1 MSKEAGVVKSI
12 SGGIVRALNDL
23 TGEVR
28 QLSIGDIIYQNEKI
42 ITDSSD
48 SKVTITQTDGKDIT
62 LIGKDTLTLDQDS
75 NNNKTVADVS
85 ALQQAILKGTDLNAL
100 EETAAGGPQAGGNG
114 GDGVSLSSASFT
126 EGGHI
131 SNIYANVEAIDAL
144 ALAAGGDNSFGVSGG
159 NDLGIKNTNVTT
171 EGPTLFG
178 GIELSSSFYSDDISN
193 GYFSNL
199 GTAMHNAW
207 LDSAEGVAQ
216 INDMKEQIKSA
227 LENVKQP
234 YPNHTQNAFTAEQ
247 IDNLVNEYANLK
259 SAKEPVDS
267 SNSANLTNTNNLSRL
282 FDTLG
287 TQVRIGQKTIEID
300 GHQFQKATAS
310 IPEESIEK
318 IGDSGWGLIK
328 NAAGE
333 PVAVMPIG
341 KIKTGLKLEVGNGE
355 IGNETLTTSTNENA
369 HIISHGGVQKFFTN
383 YTDADNYMKS
393 IGMNY
398 IKNPAYDPMN
408 PMSAPSIIPVDSN
421 GNQISSYQAHSSTT
435 HTTNLTTLK
444 LPAST
449 LANLRVFGSDGDD
462 TLMLDGVTI
471 KAVYGGSGADN
482 ITVNN
487 STVTE
492 YISGDAGNDNITVNN
507 STINGKTITNSD
519 GLSSHEAEAITGNS
533 GQDTISVTN
542 SNITGNI
549 DGGADNDKI
558 DVFGTGFKDRYGKVG
573 HGKVVGDINGGDGN
587 DYINVMTNVDGN
599 INAGRSSDSG
609 VPGILDN
616 HSRYH
621 DRIMVGAV
629 PTPGTSV
636 TVKGNLT
643 ADGNVLIG
651 TSDAR
656 IKGNV
661 VANSASNQRAEISL
675 GENTKVDGDVI
686 GGHGKDFI
694 DIKGYHDGT
703 KNAIVRGKVDAR
715 EGDDRIDVYNG
726 SVEGQIE
733 GGKGDDMFNLYKGS
747 RINGINDIEGNSQ
760 LQVSKTTVD
769 SNLNFNGDTKIE
781 VVEGGNILT
790 KLNLSHNNRIS
801 AMGDNAKITGDIN
814 FSGDGKQ
821 FVSAIDGGEI
831 GTVNLGNGQNEV
843 VVGSGRSGTYQDS
856 KIDNVNGGGGTDT
869 IKAFSGGT
877 INKLNIQDGSG
888 DDTISRFSTESYDHM
903 GRPHPKG
910 EGIINNIQKDLGD
923 NDIHGR
929 VINKMTDGTEKRHI
943 IVDSAQDSNIDLSSI
958 TEHGLS
964 QNHAGVVNHVYDS
977 IDISNV
983 SNARLKI
990 GIEDVLNLP
999 EKDHGI
1005 GELESTLKIKCGSD
1019 DKVKLESNDSKN
1031 EWHEI
1036 TNDGDASN
1044 KTYKAELDHDGNTY
1058 SVIIKVDNDS
1068 ITPDI

>member
-1 MSKEAGVVKSI
+1 
-12 SGGIVRALNDL
+12 
-23 TGEVR
+23 
-28 QLSIGDIIYQNEKI
+28 
-42 ITDSSD
+42 
-48 SKVTITQTDGKDIT
+48 
-62 LIGKDTLTLDQDS
+62 
-75 NNNKTVADVS
+75 
-85 ALQQAILKGTDLNAL
+85 
-100 EETAAGGPQAGGNG
+100 
-114 GDGVSLSSASFT
+114 
-126 EGGHI
+126 
-131 SNIYANVEAIDAL
+131 
-144 ALAAGGDNSFGVSGG
+144 
-159 NDLGIKNTNVTT
+159 
-171 EGPTLFG
+171 
-178 GIELSSSFYSDDISN
+178 
-193 GYFSNL
+193 
-199 GTAMHNAW
+199 
-207 LDSAEGVAQ
+207 
-216 INDMKEQIKSA
+216 MKEQIKSA

-234 YPNHTQNAFTAEQ
+234 YPNHTQNAFTAKQ

-341 KIKTGLKLEVGNGE
+341 KIKTGLKLGVGNGE

-369 HIISHGGVQKFFTN
+369 HVISHGGVQKIFTN

-393 IGMNY
+393 IGMHY
-398 IKNPAYDPMN
+398 INNPAYNPMN
-408 PMSAPSIIPVDSN
+408 PMSAQPIIPVDSN
-421 GNQISSYQAHSSTT
+421 GNQISSYQAYSSTT

-462 TLMLDGVTI
+462 TLMLDGVTV

-487 STVTE
+487 STITE

-519 GLSSHEAEAITGNS
+519 GSTSREAITGNS

-549 DGGADNDKI
+549 NGGADNDKI
-558 DVFGTGFKDRYGKVG
+558 EVRGTGIKDG

-587 DYINVMTNVDGN
+587 DYINVMTDVDGN

-636 TVKGNLT
+636 TVTGNLT

-726 SVEGQIE
+726 SVGGQIE

-769 SNLNFNGDTKIE
+769 SNLNFNGDSKIE

-790 KLNLSHNNRIS
+790 NLNLSYNNRIT
-801 AMGDNAKITGDIN
+801 AMGDNAKITGDVKFN
-814 FSGDGKQ
+814 GDGKQ

-831 GTVNLGNGQNEV
+831 GTVNLANGQNEI

-856 KIDNVNGGGGTDT
+856 KIENVNGGGGTDT

-877 INKLNIQDGSG
+877 INNLNIQDGNG
-888 DDTISRFSTESYDHM
+888 DDTISRFSTESYDYM
-903 GRPHPKG
+903 GHRHTKG
-910 EGIINNIQKDLGD
+910 EGIINHFQTDSGD
-923 NDIHGR
+923 NDIHGK
-929 VINKMTDGTEKRHI
+929 VINKMTDKGEERHI
-943 IVDSAQDSNIDLSSI
+943 IVDSAQDSNINLSSI
-958 TEHGLS
+958 MEHGLS

-977 IDISNV
+977 IDVSNV

-990 GIEDVLNLP
+990 DIKDVLNLP

-1005 GELESTLKIKCGSD
+1005 GELESTLKIKYGSD
-1019 DKVKLESNDSKN
+1019 DRVTLENGGSKN
-1031 EWHEI
+1031 GWHEI
-1036 TNDGDASN
+1036 ANDGDASN
-1044 KTYKAELDHDGNTY
+1044 KTYKAELDYGDNTY

>member
-1 MSKEAGVVKSI
+1 MMAKEAGVVKSVN
-12 SGGIVRALNDL
+12 GGIARALNDL

-28 QLSIGDIIYQNEKI
+28 QLSVGDIVYQGEKI
-42 ITDSSD
+42 VTEGSN

-75 NNNKTVADVS
+75 NNNETVADIS

-100 EETAAGGPQAGGNG
+100 EETAAGGPQAGGNS
-114 GDGVSLSSASFT
+114 GDGVSLSSTSFA

-171 EGPTLFG
+171 EAPTFFG

-216 INDMKEQIKSA
+216 INDMKEQMKSA

-333 PVAVMPIG
+333 PVAVIPIG
-341 KIKTGLKLEVGNGE
+341 KIKTGLKLGVGNGE

-369 HIISHGGVQKFFTN
+369 HVISHGGVQKIFTN

-393 IGMNY
+393 IGMHY
-398 IKNPAYDPMN
+398 IDNPAYDPMN
-408 PMSAPSIIPVDSN
+408 PSAPSIIQVDSN
-421 GNQISSYQAHSSTT
+421 GNQISSYQAYSSTT

-462 TLMLDGVTI
+462 TLMLDGVTV

-487 STVTE
+487 STITE

-507 STINGKTITNSD
+507 STINGKTIINSD
-519 GLSSHEAEAITGNS
+519 GLSSHEAITGNS

-542 SNITGNI
+542 SNITGKI

-558 DVFGTGFKDRYGKVG
+558 EVVGTGIKDG

-587 DYINVMTNVDGN
+587 DYINVMTDVDGN

-636 TVKGNLT
+636 TVNGNLT

-656 IKGNV
+656 INGNV
-661 VANSASNQRAEISL
+661 VANSASNQSAEISL
-675 GENTKVDGDVI
+675 SQNTVIEGDVI
-686 GGHGKDFI
+686 GGHGRDFI
-694 DIKGYHDGT
+694 DIRGYHDGT

-726 SVEGQIE
+726 SVGGQIE

-790 KLNLSHNNRIS
+790 DLNLSHNNRIS
-801 AMGDNAKITGDIN
+801 AMGNDSKITGEIN
-814 FSGDGKQ
+814 LVGDGKQ

-877 INKLNIQDGSG
+877 INNLNIQDGSG
-888 DDTISRFSTESYDHM
+888 DDTISRFSTESYDDM
-903 GRPHPKG
+903 GQHTKG
-910 EGIINNIQKDLGD
+910 EGVINHIQKDSGD
-923 NDIHGR
+923 NEIHGR
-929 VINKMTDGTEKRHI
+929 VINKMTDEGEERHI
-943 IVDSAQDSNIDLSSI
+943 VVDSSKNSNIDLSSI
-958 TEHGLS
+958 MEHGLS

-977 IDISNV
+977 IDVSSVANAKLNV
-983 SNARLKI
+983 NIA
-990 GIEDVLNLP
+990 DVLNVP
-999 EKDHGI
+999 EKNHGI
-1005 GELESTLKIKCGSD
+1005 GEIETVLKLKYGSD
-1019 DKVKLESNDSKN
+1019 DRVTLENNGSKN
-1031 EWHEI
+1031 GWHEI
-1036 TNDGDASN
+1036 ANDGDASN

>member
-1 MSKEAGVVKSI
+1 
-12 SGGIVRALNDL
+12 
-23 TGEVR
+23 
-28 QLSIGDIIYQNEKI
+28 LSA
-42 ITDSSD
+42 T
-48 SKVTITQTDGKDIT
+48 
-62 LIGKDTLTLDQDS
+62 
-75 NNNKTVADVS
+75 
-85 ALQQAILKGTDLNAL
+85 
-100 EETAAGGPQAGGNG
+100 
-114 GDGVSLSSASFT
+114 SFT
-126 EGGHI
+126 EGGHS
-131 SNIYANVEAIDAL
+131 SNVNADVGNIDSI
-144 ALAAGGDNSFGVSGG
+144 LAAGARG
-159 NDLGIKNTNVTT
+159 NDLGIGQGDNANGEVTPGDT
-171 EGPTLFG
+171 SFG

-199 GTAMHNAW
+199 GTAMHNAR

-216 INDMKEQIKSA
+216 INDMKEQMKSA

-341 KIKTGLKLEVGNGE
+341 KIKTGLKLGVGNGE
-355 IGNETLTTSTNENA
+355 IGNETLTTSINENA
-369 HIISHGGVQKFFTN
+369 HVISHGGVQKIFTN
-383 YTDADNYMKS
+383 HTDADSYMKS
-393 IGMNY
+393 IGMHY
-398 IKNPAYDPMN
+398 IENPAYDPMD
-408 PMSAPSIIPVDSN
+408 PSAPSIIPVDSN

-462 TLMLDGVTI
+462 TLMLDGVTV

-519 GLSSHEAEAITGNS
+519 GLSSHEAIAGNS

-558 DVFGTGFKDRYGKVG
+558 EVRGTGIKDGY
-573 HGKVVGDINGGDGN
+573 GKVVGDINGGDGN
-587 DYINVMTNVDGN
+587 DYINVMTDVDGN
-599 INAGRSSDSG
+599 INAGRSSDNG

-636 TVKGNLT
+636 TVNGNLT

-726 SVEGQIE
+726 SVGGLIE

-747 RINGINDIEGNSQ
+747 RINSINDIEGNSQ

-790 KLNLSHNNRIS
+790 DLNLSHNNRIT

-814 FSGDGKQ
+814 FSGNGKQ
-821 FVSAIDGGEI
+821 FVSAIYGGEI

-869 IKAFSGGT
+869 IKAFSGGI
-877 INKLNIQDGSG
+877 INNLNIQDGSG
-888 DDTISRFSTESYDHM
+888 DDTISMFSTKTSWRNGDDTIDTVI
-903 GRPHPKG
+903 KG
-910 EGIINNIQKDLGD
+910 EGVINHIQKDSGD
-923 NDIHGR
+923 NVIHGKS
-929 VINKMTDGTEKRHI
+929 INDMTDGTEKRHI
-943 IVDSAQDSNIDLSSI
+943 IVDSAQDSNINLSSI

-977 IDISNV
+977 IDVSNV

-1005 GELESTLKIKCGSD
+1005 GELESTLKIKYGSD
-1019 DKVKLESNDSKN
+1019 DKVKLESNGSKN
-1031 EWHEI
+1031 GWHEI
-1036 TNDGDASN
+1036 TSDGDADN
-1044 KTYKAELDHDGNTY
+1044 KTYKAELDHGGNTY
-1058 SVIIKVDNDS
+1058 SAIIKVDNDS
-1068 ITPDI
+1068 VTPDL

>member
-1 MSKEAGVVKSI
+1 MPKEAGVVKSI

-28 QLSIGDIIYQNEKI
+28 QLSVGDIVYQGEKI
-42 ITDSSD
+42 VTEGSN

-75 NNNKTVADVS
+75 NNNETVADIS
-85 ALQQAILKGTDLNAL
+85 ALQQAILKGTDLIAL

-114 GDGVSLSSASFT
+114 GNGVSLSSASFT

-144 ALAAGGDNSFGVSGG
+144 ALAAGGDNSFGVSSG

-216 INDMKEQIKSA
+216 INDMKEQMKSA

-341 KIKTGLKLEVGNGE
+341 KIKTGLKLGVGNGE

-369 HIISHGGVQKFFTN
+369 HVISHGGVQKIFTN

-393 IGMNY
+393 IGMHY
-398 IKNPAYDPMN
+398 IDNPAYDPMN
-408 PMSAPSIIPVDSN
+408 PMSAPSIITVDSN
-421 GNQISSYQAHSSTT
+421 GNQISSYQAYSSTT

-462 TLMLDGVTI
+462 TLMLDGVTV

-487 STVTE
+487 STITE

-519 GLSSHEAEAITGNS
+519 GLSSHEAITGNS

-542 SNITGNI
+542 SNIIGNI

-558 DVFGTGFKDRYGKVG
+558 DVVGTGIKDG

-587 DYINVMTNVDGN
+587 DYINVMTDVDGN

-636 TVKGNLT
+636 TVNGNLT

-726 SVEGQIE
+726 SVGGQIE

-747 RINGINDIEGNSQ
+747 RINSINDIEGNSQ

-781 VVEGGNILT
+781 VVAGGNIST
-790 KLNLSHNNRIS
+790 DLNLSHNNRIS

-814 FSGDGKQ
+814 FSGNGKQ
-821 FVSAIDGGEI
+821 FVSAIYGGEI
-831 GTVNLGNGQNEV
+831 GTINLGNGQNEV

-856 KIDNVNGGGGTDT
+856 KIDNVNGGGGADT

-877 INKLNIQDGSG
+877 INNLNIQDGSG
-888 DDTISRFSTESYDHM
+888 DDTISMFSTKTSWRNGDDTIDTVS
-903 GRPHPKG
+903 KG
-910 EGIINNIQKDLGD
+910 EGVINHIQKDSGD
-923 NDIHGR
+923 NVIHGKS
-929 VINKMTDGTEKRHI
+929 INDMTDGTEKRHI
-943 IVDSAQDSNIDLSSI
+943 IVDSAQDSNINLSSI

-990 GIEDVLNLP
+990 GIGDVLNLP

-1005 GELESTLKIKCGSD
+1005 GELESTLKIKYGSD
-1019 DKVKLESNDSKN
+1019 DKVEVESNGSKN
-1031 EWHEI
+1031 GWHEI
-1036 TNDGDASN
+1036 TNDGDAGN